1 MEKGS
6 RRERERKRERGGGRK
21 NKINKK
27 TRQNCKQVKKG
38 EGEGAKKALEHS
50 VSRSTLIS
58 TQ

>member
-6 RRERERKRERGGGRK
+6 RRERERERGGERTRL
-21 NKINKK
+21 IKK